1 MAKNS
6 ELRVYYQYINIL
18 NYHIMKVNYE
28 VDSQKISEISTWGCF
43 ASCCW
48 RFATG
53 SQGQQ

>member
-18 NYHIMKVNYE
+18 NHHIMKVNYE

-48 RFATG
+48 KFATG